1 MAFNYDIPILELLD
15 ILGCQSNPDYHPDPR
30 LPALL
35 NNFLS
40 RAYKQPLFRTADIW
54 TTHACWFSN
63 EAIEERVEED
73 REYYEEHPEELKDD
87 DAYSPFFKLPKEQWS
102 TLVEN
107 YLEIGSD
114 HAAGVV
120 EFGIKESDLD
130 QADPPVYM
138 MHELDEPT
146 GWKQFTASLTGYL
159 KYVLCAILCGESY
172 HTGQN
177 VLEKAGWTYT
187 ACEKPADAP
196 MIPCVFDL
204 AVCCGYDPDTNT
216 VLAILSD
223 TQWCKAFQ
231 ITKKD

>member
-15 ILGCQSNPDYHPDPR
+15 ILGCQPNPDYQPDPR

-35 NNFLS
+35 NDFLS
-40 RAYKQPLFRTADIW
+40 RAYKSPLFKTADIW
-54 TTHACWFSN
+54 TEHPAWTSY
-63 EAIEERVEED
+63 EVLEERVEED
-73 REYYEEHPEELKDD
+73 REYYEEHPEELEED
-87 DAYSPFFKLPKEQWS
+87 DAFGPFFKLPKEEWP

-114 HAAGVV
+114 YAAGVV
-120 EFGIKESDLD
+120 QFGIREGDLD
-130 QADPPVYM
+130 QPDPAVYM
-138 MHELDEPT
+138 LHEEDAPT
-146 GWKQFTASLTGYL
+146 GWKHYSATLTGYL
-159 KYVLCAILCGESY
+159 KDVLCDILCGESY

-196 MIPCVFDL
+196 MIPCIYDQS
-204 AVCCGYDPDTNT
+204 VCCGYDPDTKT
-216 VLAILSD
+216 VLAILSYS
-223 TQWCKAFQ
+223 QCKAFQ